1 VDKYLGACNKNI
13 GEAFLLV
20 WKFPEDLIIKDNF
33 GDLHVDQTR
42 KEVEVIA
49 DLALFSF
56 LKIIAKINKLTHIL
70 EYSRD

>member
-1 VDKYLGACNKNI
+1 
-13 GEAFLLV
+13 LV

-33 GDLHVDQTR
+33 GGLHVDQTR